1 VSRFLVLL
9 LVAAA
14 ALATAPSAGAKEN
27 VRATLTSRIPLDAPA
42 GTRLEVSWLL
52 RARDESGRW
61 HPFSAGEIFVRLV
74 GATGDGAETSFATP
88 GPVTRGIHTA
98 SVVVPEGGI
107 GDVQIGLRGYVSD
120 FGGSRTRVSDM
131 FFPITNDPLPGVAR
145 VSASDRGAG
154 FDAWPVVLAALL
166 SALVLA
172 LLIVRRAGAGRA
184 AHQS

>member
-1 VSRFLVLL
+1 VSRFLLLL

-14 ALATAPSAGAKEN
+14 ALATASSSGAKEN
-27 VRATLTSRIPLDAPA
+27 VRATLTSPIPLHAPA
-42 GTRLEVSWLL
+42 GKRLVVSWLL
-52 RARDESGRW
+52 RSRDESGRW
-61 HPFSAGEIFVRLV
+61 HPFSAGEIFIRLV
-74 GATGDGAETSFATP
+74 SATGDGAKTSFATP
-88 GPVTRGIHTA
+88 GPVTTGMHTA

-120 FGGSRTRVSDM
+120 IAGSRTSDM
-131 FFPITNDPLPGVAR
+131 LFPITNDPLPGVAR
-145 VSASDRGAG
+145 ISATDPGAG
-154 FDAWPVVLAALL
+154 FDAWPVVLAAVL

>member
-1 VSRFLVLL
+1 VSRFPLLL

-14 ALATAPSAGAKEN
+14 ALAIAPSAPAKEG
-27 VRATLTSRIPLDAPA
+27 VRATLTSRIPLHAQADTPF
-42 GTRLEVSWLL
+42 TVSWRLGSV
-52 RARDESGRW
+52 DENGRW
-61 HPFSAGEIFVRLV
+61 QPFSAGEIFVRLV
-74 GATGDGAETSFATP
+74 SATGAGAETSFATP
-88 GPVTRGIHTA
+88 GPVMTGMHAA

-120 FGGSRTRVSDM
+120 LGGSRVSDT

-145 VSASDRGAG
+145 VSASDPGTG

-166 SALVLA
+166 SALALA